1 MAERRMFAKAI
12 IDSDAFIDMP
22 VTARLLYYD
31 LGMRADDDGFV
42 NSPKKIMRMV
52 GASQDDLAILISK
65 KFIIPFETGVVV
77 IKHWRIHN
85 YIRQDRKHE
94 TKYEKEM
101 SQLTVKNNGAYTL
114 IGDSK
119 EDLAVIEH
127 EPKESIGEEETARQ
141 KAYRESDLPYSFS
154 YKIRNAFYGKVC
166 PVCGKTMSSDY
177 LCLPTIQHN
186 VPISKGG
193 KHELGNISV
202 ICQSCNA
209 SIQNNETGALNAEEV
224 IKVWD
229 DICQSND
236 GQMTGNCHTEDR
248 DRLGKDSIGK
258 NIYNADSDSVID
270 YLNEKAH
277 TNYRHADG
285 NRKFISAR
293 LKEGF
298 SVDDCKTVID
308 KKCQDWLGT
317 EYEQYLR
324 PKTLFGNK
332 FEGYLNAN
340 VRPRQKDHVVI
351 DMPDYMRT
359 AQQKEYDPDEELPF

>member
-85 YIRQDRKHE
+85 YIRQDRYKP
-94 TKYEKEM
+94 TKYEEEKNMLTLKE
-101 SQLTVKNNGAYTL
+101 NGSYTL
-114 IGDSK
+114 GIPNGNQVTTNGCQVVD
-119 EDLAVIEH
+119 
-127 EPKESIGEEETARQ
+127 T
-141 KAYRESDLPYSFS
+141 
-154 YKIRNAFYGKVC
+154 GK
-166 PVCGKTMSSDY
+166 
-177 LCLPTIQHN
+177 
-186 VPISKGG
+186 
-193 KHELGNISV
+193 
-202 ICQSCNA
+202 
-209 SIQNNETGALNAEEV
+209 
-224 IKVWD
+224 
-229 DICQSND
+229 
-236 GQMTGNCHTEDR
+236 